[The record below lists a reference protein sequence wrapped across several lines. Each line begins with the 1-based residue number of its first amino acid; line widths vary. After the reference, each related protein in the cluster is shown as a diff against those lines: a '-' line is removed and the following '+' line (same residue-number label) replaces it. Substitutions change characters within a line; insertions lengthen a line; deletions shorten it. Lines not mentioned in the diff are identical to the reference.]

1 MNNKY
6 QISIII
12 PIYNASIFIHKSIKS
27 VMNQS
32 YKNIE
37 LILVND
43 GSTDNSWTVLKKY
56 KNKYKNIK
64 IVTQKNYGAGV
75 ARNTGIDIAT
85 SEYIMFLDADDFL
98 DKETCLSV
106 IQSIKKT
113 KNDFL
118 SFGANFYNKR
128 NTIKST
134 FEFKNSELRAPN
146 ILSTYLLGG
155 DIKSV
160 VWNKIYRKSF
170 IDKFNIRFNKSRINE
185 DSFFVM
191 SACLYAKSISFSP
204 GRFYNHTRLNAKS
217 FSNAVT
223 PDHFIQSVQVLNS
236 EKGLLIETGNFLK
249 YKKQFNIHAVK
260 FLTYIIFMGAFSN
273 LRFRIFLNGFNT
285 IKQSSI
291 WQESIDSK
299 MVDFPISLKLRV
311 ILSSFSKILWLFGRL
326 I

>member
-1 MNNKY
+1 
-6 QISIII
+6 
-12 PIYNASIFIHKSIKS
+12 
-27 VMNQS
+27 
-32 YKNIE
+32 
-37 LILVND
+37 
-43 GSTDNSWTVLKKY
+43 
-56 KNKYKNIK
+56 
-64 IVTQKNYGAGV
+64 
-75 ARNTGIDIAT
+75 
-85 SEYIMFLDADDFL
+85 
-98 DKETCLSV
+98 
-106 IQSIKKT
+106 
-113 KNDFL
+113 
-118 SFGANFYNKR
+118 
-128 NTIKST
+128 
-134 FEFKNSELRAPN
+134 
-146 ILSTYLLGG
+146 
-155 DIKSV
+155 
-160 VWNKIYRKSF
+160 
-170 IDKFNIRFNKSRINE
+170 
-185 DSFFVM
+185 M